1 MSDRPLVEKVLHSVE
16 RTKLEMEV
24 LEVVYIKVVLEI
36 LIV

>member
-1 MSDRPLVEKVLHSVE
+1 MSDRPLVKKVLLSVE

-36 LIV
+36 LII